1 MVRACVAGLLLFGLP
16 AAGFAQK
23 AGQQQAGDPRAG
35 LETARVQCAACHAVE
50 RGNFRSVSSEV
61 PAFAAIAAA
70 RGVSGRALA
79 AALHRSHRTMPAIV
93 LPPREQADVIAYILT
108 LRNE

>member
-16 AAGFAQK
+16 AAGFAQEI
-23 AGQQQAGDPRAG
+23 GDPRAG
-35 LETARVQCAACHAVE
+35 LETARAQCAACHAVE

-61 PAFAAIAAA
+61 PAFAAIAAV
-70 RGVSGRALA
+70 RGVSVRALA

-93 LPPREQADVIAYILT
+93 LPPQEQVDVIAYILT

>member
-16 AAGFAQK
+16 GASVAQET
-23 AGQQQAGDPRAG
+23 GDPRAG
-35 LETARVQCAACHAVE
+35 LETARVQCAVCHAVE
-50 RGNFRSVSSEV
+50 RGNFRSVRPEV
-61 PAFAAIAAA
+61 PAFAAIAAV

-79 AALHRSHRTMPAIV
+79 AALHRSHRTMPAVV
-93 LPPREQADVIAYILT
+93 LPRQEQADVIAYILT